1 MNRSLIIG
9 NIHNLSLESYS
20 DEQPHL
26 VEQFPCKTIEGN
38 KCPYSYYPVVAI
50 KKKYS
55 FCCATIWVH
64 NSSML
69 TVKRLTLQTPKC
81 NGVYLHEVV
90 NVTIELVEV
99 YPNTETIITTCHGIV
114 LSNSHFI
121 EIYSFVAKNM
131 SNGVYLFQASH
142 VHMNNVTT
150 SYNHEEGIY
159 SLMSSHLHIFNSYST
174 SNQKAGITIDV
185 GSNIVIDNVTSN
197 ANEKG
202 VELNSI
208 KNAQLIN
215 SIVSHNSEGIIFIE
229 SEITYIINTTVSS
242 NTDVGINMISC
253 SHSFL
258 SNVTAATNGAIG
270 VSVYKVTNVVIS
282 NTLCTSNE
290 KGIELVKVNNSQIIN
305 SIATYNKDTGMKIL
319 TVRSINIINVTT
331 SHNNIYGVDARQLD
345 IANLHGI
352 TATHNG
358 LHGIMFSLSEW
369 TYITMLTIHSNFIAV
384 TSTTNGQI
392 LIHTSRN
399 ILIHDT
405 NISVD
410 TSVASSAD
418 TITQPAVI
426 TVFYSTVNL
435 SGCTFTGNRI
445 SAIRAHKSQLILS
458 GELTFSNNS
467 AYTGTAFILVEDST
481 LIVEENCRAYFINNR
496 ATNTGGVFTIS
507 NHRHVDYGCQL
518 YAPKTFEKECLFTT
532 SHCFLRA
539 EVNKNKNKNF
549 IFVNN
554 SAGKGGDIC
563 HGGHIAYG
571 FNGNDNCMDTFKH
584 ISNISETSLSF
595 MSSDPLRV
603 CLCNESGLPDCL
615 LLNDPAPRYI
625 YPGQTISISAV
636 VVGQGW
642 GTVAGSVYAQFLH
655 KSTPENSIV
664 HLKVSQ
670 VVQSTSHIYCNPLQ
684 YTIFSTNENSHHTC
698 VLTVQDMYVSGN
710 QNNFKAEFESW
721 RTFYQASKI
730 VTETIYYSTNPV
742 YVNIFLLPC
751 PPGFHIRSIGP
762 FKCDCNKL
770 LQQIPGVQCFIQE
783 QTIHRSGLVWVG
795 MIDEDNA
802 TNGTIAAT
810 EYCPLNYCSKGTS
823 NVTLSEPDSQ
833 CNYNHSGT
841 LCGGCQPGLSLA
853 LGSAQCLPCSN
864 DYLALLIPFT
874 LAGPVLVGFIKLLD
888 LTVAQG
894 TLNGLVFYANIIH
907 VNQDIFF
914 SWRST
919 HPLTFFIAWLNLDL
933 GVETCFFN
941 GLDAYTKTWLQF
953 AFPLYVWSIAGLII
967 ILAKYSDRLAKVM
980 GNTAVPVLATLFLLS
995 HAKLFRTIIAALSY
1009 TILCTSHSCKA
1020 VWSADGHLDYLGPR
1034 HALLF
1039 VVALVTLVFL
1049 WCPYTLL
1056 LFAGQW
1062 LHMCKSRLIVRML
1075 IKLKPFL
1082 DAHYGALKDRHHY
1095 WFGALHIIRATVLLI
1110 SALVTYN
1117 HSSVVSI
1124 TIQSCSILLM
1134 LLVSIVYRNSAVSI
1148 FNMAF
1153 YMNLV
1158 LFSGADLYT
1167 KTSGGSPAVAFHIL
1181 IGIAF
1186 LQFIGV
1192 VIFKMALKLKK
1203 CPKIME
1209 CVKTRRLVD
1218 DDWELYEE
1226 AALLREMESD
1236 SEEQDSGSYG
1246 STESLPTY

>member
-1 MNRSLIIG
+1 MDRPLIIG

-20 DEQPHL
+20 DGQPHL
-26 VEQFPCKTIEGN
+26 VEQFPCKTIEGYE
-38 KCPYSYYPVVAI
+38 CPYSYYPFIAI

-90 NVTIELVEV
+90 NVTIELVDV
-99 YPNTETIITTCHGIV
+99 YPNTETIITACHGIV

-159 SLMSSHLHIFNSYST
+159 SLMSSHLHIFNSYSA
-174 SNQKAGITIDV
+174 SNQKAGITIDD
-185 GSNIVIDNVTSN
+185 GSNIVIDNVTSI

-202 VELNSI
+202 VELYLV

-258 SNVTAATNGAIG
+258 SNVTAASNGAIG

-282 NTLCTSNE
+282 NTLSTSNE

-331 SHNNIYGVDARQLD
+331 SHNTIYGVDARQLD

-435 SGCTFTGNRI
+435 SGCTFMGNRI

-507 NHRHVDYGCQL
+507 NHRQVHYDCQV
-518 YAPKTFEKECLFTT
+518 YIPKIFRKECIYTT
-532 SHCFLRA
+532 STCFLRTQTQKDI
-539 EVNKNKNKNF
+539 NKHF
-549 IFVNN
+549 IFANN
-554 SAGKGGDIC
+554 SAGKGGDIVY
-563 HGGHIAYG
+563 GGHIAYG
-571 FNGNDNCMDTFKH
+571 INDNKNCMDTFNA
-584 ISNISETSLSF
+584 ISNISETSLSLI
-595 MSSDPLRV
+595 SSDPLRV
-603 CLCNESGLPDCL
+603 CLCNENGLPDCM
-615 LLNDPAPRYI
+615 LLNDPAPHYI

-655 KSTPENSIV
+655 KSTPENVV
-664 HLKVSQ
+664 HLESSQ
-670 VVQSTSHIYCNPLQ
+670 VVQSASQHSCSTLR
-684 YTIFSTNENSHHTC
+684 YTIFTTAEGIQQIL
-698 VLTVQDMYVSGN
+698 VLTAHDIYVSKF
-710 QNNFKAEFESW
+710 QVDYDAPLMTLKIIYE
-721 RTFYQASKI
+721 ASKT
-730 VTETIYYSTNPV
+730 VAQTIYYRINPV
-742 YVNIFLLPC
+742 YMNVSLLPC
-751 PPGFHIRSIGP
+751 PRGFQIRNSGP

-770 LQQIPGVQCFIQE
+770 LQ
-783 QTIHRSGLVWVG
+783 
-795 MIDEDNA
+795 A
-802 TNGTIAAT
+802 
-810 EYCPLNYCSKGTS
+810 
-823 NVTLSEPDSQ
+823 DS
-833 CNYNHSGT
+833 
-841 LCGGCQPGLSLA
+841 
-853 LGSAQCLPCSN
+853 
-864 DYLALLIPFT
+864 
-874 LAGPVLVGFIKLLD
+874 
-888 LTVAQG
+888 
-894 TLNGLVFYANIIH
+894 
-907 VNQDIFF
+907 
-914 SWRST
+914 W
-919 HPLTFFIAWLNLDL
+919 
-933 GVETCFFN
+933 
-941 GLDAYTKTWLQF
+941 
-953 AFPLYVWSIAGLII
+953 
-967 ILAKYSDRLAKVM
+967 
-980 GNTAVPVLATLFLLS
+980 
-995 HAKLFRTIIAALSY
+995 
-1009 TILCTSHSCKA
+1009 
-1020 VWSADGHLDYLGPR
+1020 
-1034 HALLF
+1034 
-1039 VVALVTLVFL
+1039 
-1049 WCPYTLL
+1049 
-1056 LFAGQW
+1056 
-1062 LHMCKSRLIVRML
+1062 
-1075 IKLKPFL
+1075 
-1082 DAHYGALKDRHHY
+1082 
-1095 WFGALHIIRATVLLI
+1095 
-1110 SALVTYN
+1110 
-1117 HSSVVSI
+1117 SSV
-1124 TIQSCSILLM
+1124 LH
-1134 LLVSIVYRNSAVSI
+1134 
-1148 FNMAF
+1148 
-1153 YMNLV
+1153 
-1158 LFSGADLYT
+1158 SGADYSPQWTGL
-1167 KTSGGSPAVAFHIL
+1167 GGY
-1181 IGIAF
+1181 
-1186 LQFIGV
+1186 
-1192 VIFKMALKLKK
+1192 
-1203 CPKIME
+1203 
-1209 CVKTRRLVD
+1209 D
-1218 DDWELYEE
+1218 
-1226 AALLREMESD
+1226 
-1236 SEEQDSGSYG
+1236 
-1246 STESLPTY
+1246 